1 MLYSLYT
8 APLADVAR
16 RHNLRFHFFS
26 DDGQLYI
33 AFKTN
38 DRDDLISSKI
48 RMEKC
53 ILELGNWLMLNKL
66 KLNSGK
72 TELILVHS
80 RYHLMPPLNYIMVGK
95 EKIVPTVSARNL
107 GVIFDEWIKLG
118 EHINGI
124 CKSAYY
130 HIRNISRIKKY
141 LPRNCLEIIIHAF
154 ITSRLDYCNSLL
166 YGVPKYLLQKL
177 QRVQNTAARLLTD
190 TKKSAH
196 ITPVLIELH
205 WLPVQHRIQFKI
217 ILLVYKA
224 VNDLAPSYLK
234 ELMLC
239 RTSQRTLRSNGN
251 ELLQIPYSRLKTY
264 GDRSFCVA
272 GPRLWNDLPVHL
284 RMCESLTI
292 FKKYL
297 KTYLF
302 NLFLNSV

>member
-1 MLYSLYT
+1 MMVV
-8 APLADVAR
+8 D
-16 RHNLRFHFFS
+16 H
-26 DDGQLYI
+26 
-33 AFKTN
+33 
-38 DRDDLISSKI
+38 DDLLSSKI

-53 ILELGNWLMLNKL
+53 ILEIGNWLMLNKL
-66 KLNSGK
+66 KLNSDK

-80 RYHLMPPLNYIMVGK
+80 RYHLMPPLNYIMVGD
-95 EKIVPTVSARNL
+95 EKVVPTVSARNL
-107 GVIFDEWIKLG
+107 GVIFDEWIKLE
-118 EHINGI
+118 EHINSI

-166 YGVPKYLLQKL
+166 YGVPKYMLQKL
-177 QRVQNTAARLLTD
+177 QRVLNTAARLLTD
-190 TKKSAH
+190 TRKSAH

-205 WLPVQHRIQFKI
+205 WLPVQYRIQFKI

-224 VNDLAPSYLK
+224 VNDLASSYLK
-234 ELMLC
+234 ELMHC
-239 RTSQRTLRSNGN
+239 RTSQRILRSNRN

-272 GPRLWNDLPVHL
+272 GPRLWNELPVHL